1 VTALNCSNI
10 SKSYGRLK
18 VLNNVSLSINKG
30 ELVTLLGPSGC
41 GKTTLLRSIAGLA
54 DIDEGSIVLEGR
66 DVTRTPIHKRHIA
79 MVFQSHAL
87 FPHMSVAD
95 NVAFGLKMQGV
106 ARAEREERVKKAL
119 SLVRLDAYVSR
130 MPHELSGG
138 QQQRVAIARAIV
150 TNPTALLL
158 DEPFGALDRKLREA
172 LQVELRRVTKELGI
186 TAIFVTHDQEE
197 AVVLSDRVAVMEG
210 GVIQQI
216 APANEVYENPANE
229 FVASFMGF
237 QNILDATIEGVADGQ
252 TGLRIG
258 DTSPCRCTRAIGDW
272 SYPLCHSRRAGRA
285 QARAGGRG
293 DRRHGQFADLSWRAE
308 RLCCRHF
315 GGADCGPH
323 LHLGRQLQARRRG
336 FCDLRSLG
344 HSTTEY
350 LREKNNAYLIDPSP
364 FPGNDRCCGP
374 HHRLPRNRACAEQ
387 DHRDDAVRWRL

>member
-18 VLNNVSLSINKG
+18 VLNNVSLSIDKG

-66 DVTRTPIHKRHIA
+66 DVTRTPIHKRRIA

-95 NVAFGLKMQGV
+95 NVAFGLKMQGLP
-106 ARAEREERVKKAL
+106 RSEREERVKKAV

-172 LQVELRRVTKELGI
+172 LQVELRRVTKKLGI

-197 AVVLSDRVAVMEG
+197 AVVLSDRVAVMDG

-216 APANEVYENPANE
+216 APANDVYENPANE

-237 QNILDATIEGVADGQ
+237 QNILDARVEGVADGRAR
-252 TGLRIG
+252 LRIG
-258 DTSPCRCTRAIGDW
+258 DATVTASAVAPTGTTAIR
-272 SYPLCHSRRAGRA
+272 LAI
-285 QARAGGRG
+285 
-293 DRRHGQFADLSWRAE
+293 RAE
-308 RLCCRHF
+308 RVALRRTQEGEGIAGRVESLTYLGEQNAF
-315 GGADCGPH
+315 VVDTAVGPIVARISTSADSF
-323 LHLGRQLQARRRG
+323 R
-336 FCDLRSLG
+336 
-344 HSTTEY
+344 
-350 LREKNNAYLIDPSP
+350 
-364 FPGNDRCCGP
+364 PG
-374 HHRLPRNRACAEQ
+374 
-387 DHRDDAVRWRL
+387 DAVFVTFDSSAIRLLNT

>member
-1 VTALNCSNI
+1 MTALNCSNI

-18 VLNNVSLSINKG
+18 VLNNVSLSIEKG

-106 ARAEREERVKKAL
+106 ASEEREERVKKAL

-237 QNILDATIEGVADGQ
+237 QNILDAKIDGVEGGQ
-252 TGLRIG
+252 TRLKIG
-258 DTSPCRCTRAIGDW
+258 DASVLADAVAPAGAKDIRFAI
-272 SYPLCHSRRAGRA
+272 
-285 QARAGGRG
+285 
-293 DRRHGQFADLSWRAE
+293 RAE
-308 RLCCRHF
+308 RVALKRTQEGEGIAGKVNSLTYLGEQNAF
-315 GGADCGPH
+315 VVDTSVGPIV
-323 LHLGRQLQARRRG
+323 ARVSTAVDSFKPG
-336 FCDLRSLG
+336 EEVFVTFDRS
-344 HSTTEY
+344 
-350 LREKNNAYLIDPSP
+350 AI
-364 FPGNDRCCGP
+364 
-374 HHRLPRNRACAEQ
+374 RLLNS
-387 DHRDDAVRWRL
+387 

>member
-252 TGLRIG
+252 TRLRIG
-258 DTSPCRCTRAIGDW
+258 DTSVRAD
-272 SYPLCHSRRAGRA
+272 
-285 QARAGGRG
+285 ARAPSGTGPTR
-293 DRRHGQFADLSWRAE
+293 FAIRAE
-308 RLCCRHF
+308 RVALKRAQEGEGIAGTVNSLTYLGEQNAF
-315 GGADCGPH
+315 VVDTSVGPIVARISTSADS
-323 LHLGRQLQARRRG
+323 
-336 FCDLRSLG
+336 F
-344 HSTTEY
+344 
-350 LREKNNAYLIDPSP
+350 K
-364 FPGNDRCCGP
+364 PG
-374 HHRLPRNRACAEQ
+374 
-387 DHRDDAVRWRL
+387 DAVFVTFDRSAIRLLNI